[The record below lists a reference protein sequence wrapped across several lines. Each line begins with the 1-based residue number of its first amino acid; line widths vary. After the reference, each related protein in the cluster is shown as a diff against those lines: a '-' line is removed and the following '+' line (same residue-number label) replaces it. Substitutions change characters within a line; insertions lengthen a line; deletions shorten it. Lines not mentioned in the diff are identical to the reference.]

1 MKAIKEVKRCPYCE
15 STIDLPHPT
24 DKDCFRAVDREMS
37 AAIRLLRE
45 LTRRKGKL
53 LRERIRSRQATGV
66 RGFGRRGRPSS
77 PLLAR
82 RLTRFK

>member
-1 MKAIKEVKRCPYCE
+1 MKQLKRCPHCE
-15 STIDLPHPT
+15 STVDLPHPT
-24 DKDCFRAVDREMS
+24 DQECFRAVDREMS

-53 LRERIRSRQATGV
+53 FRDRVQSRQATGA
-66 RGFGRRGRPSS
+66 RGFARRGRPSS
-77 PLLAR
+77 LLLAR